1 VEETSLAKF
10 YAVKMGRQPGI
21 YLTWSEAEKQVKG
34 FPNAKFKSFSTKE
47 AAEHFLSEEPEQPVR
62 ASDNGL
68 VAYVDGSFNRQKGQ
82 YGSGIVLLRENK
94 VVETLSITGNDS
106 TYIDSFQIAGE
117 VFGCIEA
124 IKWAHTHEEPQLTI
138 YYDYQG
144 IESWALGDWQANKPI
159 SKTYVEQFRALRATI
174 DVRFKKVKAHTG
186 DTYNEMADQLA
197 KAAANQ

>member
-1 VEETSLAKF
+1 MAKF

-47 AAEHFLSEEPEQPVR
+47 AAEHFLSGVPEQSGL

-94 VVETLSITGNDS
+94 VVETLLITGNDS

-124 IKWAHTHEEPQLTI
+124 IKWAHTHEESQLTI

-144 IESWALGDWQANKPI
+144 IESWALGEWQANKPI

>member
-1 VEETSLAKF
+1 MAKF

-47 AAEHFLSEEPEQPVR
+47 AAEHFLSGVPEQPVR

-124 IKWAHTHEEPQLTI
+124 IKWAHAHEEPQLTI